1 MMEIREMSGDDSS
14 IVLFE
19 SFIFFVPFVRK
30 RRREIKFES
39 EYYYAITFVSY
50 PILFVKNDKCGMEN
64 GTK

>member
-1 MMEIREMSGDDSS
+1 MIHR
-14 IVLFE
+14 LFC
-19 SFIFFVPFVRK
+19 SNRLYIFFVPFVRK

-50 PILFVKNDKCGMEN
+50 PILFVENDKCGMEN

>member
-1 MMEIREMSGDDSS
+1 MMEIREMNGDDSS

-19 SFIFFVPFVRK
+19 SFIFFVSFVRK

-39 EYYYAITFVSY
+39 EYYYAIIFVSY
-50 PILFVKNDKCGMEN
+50 PILFVENDKCGMEN

>member
-1 MMEIREMSGDDSS
+1 MMEIREMNGDDSS

-39 EYYYAITFVSY
+39 EYYFFCKLSDI
-50 PILFVKNDKCGMEN
+50 IC
-64 GTK
+64 